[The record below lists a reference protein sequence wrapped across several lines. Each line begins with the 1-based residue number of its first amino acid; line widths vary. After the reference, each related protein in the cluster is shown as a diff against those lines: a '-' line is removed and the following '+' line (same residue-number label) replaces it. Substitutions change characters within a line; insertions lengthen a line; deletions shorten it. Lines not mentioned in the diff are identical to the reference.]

1 MLKDMVIE
9 IADAKYF
16 SKLLYKMLFSFN
28 KQNFEILELFIVSL
42 FVYMVYTMFIQNRV
56 EAHNC
61 TEIKSEKLDRYS
73 FAECADL
80 DSSRRRPCP

>member
-16 SKLLYKMLFSFN
+16 SKLLYKMLFTFN
-28 KQNFEILELFIVSL
+28 KQNFEILELFIISL

-61 TEIKSEKLDRYS
+61 TGHRREPFINLSDQLPDKKKEGVRLIK
-73 FAECADL
+73 
-80 DSSRRRPCP
+80 